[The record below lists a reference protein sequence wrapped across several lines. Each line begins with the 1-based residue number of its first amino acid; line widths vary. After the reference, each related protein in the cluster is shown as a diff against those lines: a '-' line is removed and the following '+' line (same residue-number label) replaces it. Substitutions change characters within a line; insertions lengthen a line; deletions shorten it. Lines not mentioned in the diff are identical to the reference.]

1 MAANQIIKTLVWGKL
16 KVSSQTMAAPKASAV
31 LRWGQLVV
39 GVICMV
45 MIETVEALANLD
57 EILSTPGITGAYIG
71 PTDLA
76 LALGLPPVMD
86 NDEPKHIETVNRIL
100 AACQKHKV
108 VPGIHTMSS
117 KFTQRYIDQ
126 GFKMVMLVSDRGAM
140 MSFVKAETSK
150 LTGWKPRE
158 ATKTVAGY

>member
-1 MAANQIIKTLVWGKL
+1 M
-16 KVSSQTMAAPKASAV
+16 
-31 LRWGQLVV
+31 
-39 GVICMV
+39 
-45 MIETVEALANLD
+45 
-57 EILSTPGITGAYIG
+57 
-71 PTDLA
+71 
-76 LALGLPPVMD
+76 
-86 NDEPKHIETVNRIL
+86 
-100 AACQKHKV
+100 